1 MCVILNFFLIYV
13 MCRRTRLLM
22 FILRKLCECV
32 RFLQNKDTTISVF
45 IRRLPTFFCNFAQN
59 YAYCTNK
66 AKGISYFVR
75 EFTYNDE

>member
-1 MCVILNFFLIYV
+1 

-22 FILRKLCECV
+22 FILHRLCECCSL
-32 RFLQNKDTTISVF
+32 FAEQKYNYFCFHTSFANI
-45 IRRLPTFFCNFAQN
+45 FCNFAQN

>member
-1 MCVILNFFLIYV
+1 MSV
-13 MCRRTRLLM
+13 
-22 FILRKLCECV
+22 V
-32 RFLQNKDTTISVF
+32 RFFQNKDTTISVF